1 MSAKVYAVK
10 TIDEALTCLQKESVM
25 VIAGGTNFLVDK
37 KRGKYENK
45 NLVSIDG
52 IDALKKVERKENGM
66 YSIGSLVNF
75 SRLETDWAKN
85 QAYQGIKAA
94 ASMVGGPQ
102 IRNRGTIG
110 GNLISASPAADMV
123 PALLVLD
130 ASVKLKSKVWERIIP
145 LEGFMTAPG
154 KTLIEADELMTEI
167 LLPYRKGKSTF
178 YKVGKRNAL
187 AISVINQAVYL
198 EIEKGA
204 IKKVSIATGSVAP
217 TAVRAHETEAYLRG
231 KKPESHEW
239 VNVLN
244 KAASILM
251 EEISPIDDIRATKE
265 YRKTL
270 ARNLLVENLS
280 CLTGRKN

>member
-10 TIDEALTCLQKESVM
+10 TIDEALTCLQKEFVM

-37 KRGKYENK
+37 KKGKYENQ

-204 IKKVSIATGSVAP
+204 IKKVSIATGAVAP